1 MKRAIILYIG
11 TIVVPA
17 CVLLW
22 LGIQSFQ
29 RQRQVVETLTA
40 EKLAADLDART
51 RNAAEAALADHNHP
65 AGRFY
70 FEIEN
75 GKVIRPAISASL
87 PESLPSEFVEADRQ
101 ESERPDVALVSY
113 QRILSS
119 GERRSLA
126 LAGIARCLSRIPGRE
141 QESRATW
148 RKLAAD
154 FPDDRDLSHRPYGI
168 VAAMNAGDTEG
179 LFDRIASGR
188 WELDKGQARYFLTQ
202 LDPLRSS
209 PYLEQFTFAEAL
221 DEHFKAPGTLG
232 ENEIYPFTFPGY
244 RIFYRSDG
252 PDRIAGL
259 AVNEDWVGQTLRPQL
274 EGELKIGDT
283 TKQSLYIYGG
293 ATALVLVILSSGI
306 LLLLRDMSRESRTN
320 RLRSDFVS
328 SVSHELKT
336 PITLVRLYS
345 ETLLRHEG
353 LGNQERGEFYRIIM
367 RESER
372 LGRLVSQI
380 LTFSRVERG
389 DQIYKLEAGDLV
401 PAIAGIVDDYHE
413 FLEHAGFSIERVLP
427 DSVPPVRFDSAAL
440 SQAVINL
447 LDNAAKYSGDSRN
460 IAVRLNV
467 EDRNV
472 ALEVEDQGVGIPKSE
487 QEKIFERFYRIAN
500 GSGKG
505 GYGLGLFMVRH
516 IMQAHGG
523 RAEVDSEPG
532 RGSRFRLVFP
542 VVNEWPNN
550 ASS

>member
-1 MKRAIILYIG
+1 MKRGVILYIG

-17 CVLLW
+17 CVLLG

-40 EKLAADLDART
+40 EKLAADLDVRT
-51 RNAAEAALADHNHP
+51 RDAAAAALVDHTHP
-65 AGRFY
+65 VAKFY
-70 FEIEN
+70 FDIEN
-75 GKVIRPAISASL
+75 GKVVRPAVNASL
-87 PESLPSEFVEADRQ
+87 PEPLPAEFVEADRL
-101 ESERPDVALVSY
+101 ESDRPDAALLAY
-113 QRILSS
+113 KKILSS
-119 GERRSLA
+119 GVRQSLA
-126 LAGIARCLSRIPGRE
+126 LAGIARCLSILGRE
-141 QESRATW
+141 EEARATW

-168 VAAMNAGDTEG
+168 VAAMNAGDTEV
-179 LFDRIASGR
+179 LFDKIASGR
-188 WELDKGQARYFLTQ
+188 WELDKGQARYFLMQ

-209 PYLEQFTFAEAL
+209 PYLEQFAFAEAL
-221 DEHFKAPGTLG
+221 DEHFKPPGTLG
-232 ENEIYPFTFPGY
+232 DNEIYKFTFPGY
-244 RIFYRSDG
+244 RIFYKSDG

-259 AVNEDWVGQTLRPQL
+259 AVNEDWVGHTLRPQL
-274 EGELKIGDT
+274 ERELKVSGT
-283 TKQSLYIYGG
+283 ARQSLYVYGG

-372 LGRLVSQI
+372 LGRLVAQI

-389 DQIYKLEAGDLV
+389 DQIYKLEEGDLV
-401 PAIAGIVDDYHE
+401 PAIAGIVDDYDE

-427 DSVPPVRFDSAAL
+427 DSAPPVRFDSAAL

-532 RGSRFRLVFP
+532 RGSCFRLVFP
-542 VVNEWPNN
+542 VVNEWTNN